1 MQTLFFGLIVA
12 VMTVGYVALTFHLPG
27 VVKIAPEAIAILFVP
42 YILAIGSRERFHF
55 VQPKYWLV
63 LLVLLFDI
71 VAGLIINDVEVG
83 PTMAGLR
90 MYLRILPIFIL
101 PAVWHLEDGQL
112 KRQLQLLLLFS
123 LLQIPLSAIQRWTVW
138 QQQRFS
144 GDQVVGTLTESG
156 VLSIFLVCVVV
167 VLLGLVMRKVISK
180 KAFTVLFFLLLIP
193 TTINE
198 TKATVLLL
206 PLGLF
211 AVLLMGSRRGKRL
224 PILAGAL
231 ALLVCF
237 GAIFIP
243 VYNLMQ
249 TNNPYKKDITT
260 FFTDKKQL
268 ETYLE
273 AKKAGVGTTAQVGR
287 VDALRIPVEYLA
299 SDPVRLTFG
308 LGVGNSSQSSLGTLF
323 SGKYATLFTKI
334 TITGFSTFML
344 EMGLLG
350 TALVFLL
357 YWMIF
362 RDSIY
367 VARHDTGL
375 RGALAVGWTG
385 VIPIMAASTF
395 YTNVQV
401 FESLAFLFWF
411 FSGVI
416 CARRAE
422 LAMGE
427 VRAPA
432 ETDTSVQLPRTPLHV

>member
-1 MQTLFFGLIVA
+1 MQTILFGMIVA
-12 VMTVGYVALTFHLPG
+12 AMTVSYLAITFHLPG

-42 YILAIGSRERFHF
+42 YIIAIGSRQRFEL
-55 VQPKYWLV
+55 VQPKYWLA
-63 LLVLLFDI
+63 LLVLLFAI
-71 VAGLIINDVEVG
+71 IGGLLINDVEVG

-101 PAVWHLEDGQL
+101 PAIWRIEDGQL
-112 KRQLQLLLLFS
+112 KHQLQLLLALS
-123 LLQIPLSAIQRWTVW
+123 LVQIPLAAAQRLQVW

-156 VLSIFLVCVVV
+156 VLSIFLVSAVVI
-167 VLLGLVMRKVISK
+167 LLGLAMRKVISK
-180 KAFTVLFFLLLIP
+180 KTFTLLFFLLLIP

-198 TKATVLLL
+198 TKATIVLL

-211 AVLLMGSRRGKRL
+211 AVLLMGARRGKRF
-224 PILAGAL
+224 PILAGSL

-268 ETYLE
+268 ATYLE
-273 AKKAGVGTTAQVGR
+273 AKRAGVGTVNQVGR

-299 SDPVRLTFG
+299 RDPVRLTFG
-308 LGVGNSSQSSLGTLF
+308 LGIGNSSESSLGTSF
-323 SGKYATLFTKI
+323 TGKYALLFTKI
-334 TITGFSTFML
+334 AITAFSTFVL
-344 EMGLLG
+344 ELGLLG
-350 TALVFLL
+350 TAVVFLL

-362 RDSIY
+362 RDTLF
-367 VARHDTGL
+367 VARNDSGL

-385 VIPIMAASTF
+385 VIAVMVVSTF

-401 FESLAFLFWF
+401 FESLSFLFWY
-411 FSGVI
+411 FSGII

-422 LAMGE
+422 LASSAAR
-427 VRAPA
+427 VPA
-432 ETDTSVQLPRTPLHV
+432 ETNPPVQLPRTPLHV